1 MTNSEKQLQSIYLSM
16 VEESK
21 GRLEAGQT
29 FLNTYEESKSIHYL
43 EASILQVRK
52 ALEAIAYA
60 AIAPNREA
68 YEEFR
73 SQSEE
78 QPDFRKDFRASQIF
92 NLLSKVNKDFYPIPL
107 LPPIKREDGTFHYDR
122 KEDGYLTKTRFS
134 KFYDR
139 LGKYL
144 HAHNPWSNDKQ
155 IQNLAT
161 DIPEIITEAIE
172 LLELHASFIQTPH
185 FKGVWIV
192 SVPNSSKK
200 PYVITGM
207 ANGEFVVNAS

>member
-1 MTNSEKQLQSIYLSM
+1 MKQLQSIYLSM
-16 VEESK
+16 VDESK
-21 GRLEAGQT
+21 GRLEASHA
-29 FLNTYEESKSIHYL
+29 FLNTYKESKSIPYL
-43 EASILQVRK
+43 ESSVLQVRK
-52 ALEAIAYA
+52 ALEAMAYA
-60 AIAPNREA
+60 AIAPNKEA

-73 SQSEE
+73 SQSEQ

-92 NLLSKVNKDFYPIPL
+92 HLLSQVNKDFYPIPL
-107 LPPIKREDGTFHYDR
+107 LPPIKQKDGTFHYDR
-122 KEDGYLTKTRFS
+122 KEEGFLTKKRFT

-155 IQNLAT
+155 IQNLAS
-161 DIPEIITEAIE
+161 DIPVIIKETMEI
-172 LLELHASFIQTPH
+172 LELHASFIQTPR

-192 SVPNSSKK
+192 CVPKNSQK

-207 ANGEFVVNAS
+207 ADGEFVVDAS